1 MSTYADV
8 DERLHELEEA
18 GLTPAE
24 AHEAVLEEQAQQR
37 KEASMARGTRI
48 AGIGTPDFS
57 NLKHQPAVGIHKG
70 QPYTERDLEQADA
83 ADGVGTSA
91 APDQDVIFHNE
102 ATSPTL
108 KRWKAEEAE
117 RQKAREEKEQEVLA
131 EARRRLDQE
140 ADDAKRESEVQQ
152 AMERIRA
159 GNVREPGR

>member
-1 MSTYADV
+1 MSTQA
-8 DERLHELEEA
+8 DERLRELEEA
-18 GLTPAE
+18 GLSPAE
-24 AHEAVLEEQAQQR
+24 AYEAVLEEQQLKR

-57 NLKHQPAVGIHKG
+57 NLKHQPAVGIHDG
-70 QPYTERDLEQADA
+70 RPYTVRDLEEAEA

-91 APDQDVIFHNE
+91 KPDADVIFHSVE
-102 ATSPTL
+102 TSPTL
-108 KRWKAEEAE
+108 KRWKAEEEA

-152 AMERIRA
+152 AMERIRS